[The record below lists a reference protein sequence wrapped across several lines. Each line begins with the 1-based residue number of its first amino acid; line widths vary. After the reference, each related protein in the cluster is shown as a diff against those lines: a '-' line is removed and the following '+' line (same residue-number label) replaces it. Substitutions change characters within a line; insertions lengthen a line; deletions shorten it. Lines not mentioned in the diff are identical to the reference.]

1 MQCVAKPGNN
11 EQADGQRGQVK
22 PPREASL
29 LEILGPAPELAYD
42 THGESSLFSDDKTL
56 AAQDSTHQGSK
67 SSIEL
72 SAALNRLPLEVPMSN
87 SPSLSL
93 GPAVGAHSK
102 GPEAFTRS
110 FSGVPKGKLPEG
122 LSDDVDITRQ
132 RVHDPYLSWTK
143 EDRVVEEQVLLE
155 LEPLDPDLPD
165 AVEEKQRRRKAA
177 LLDREEA
184 MRAFEETQAQ
194 L

>member
-1 MQCVAKPGNN
+1 MVTEGRAD
-11 EQADGQRGQVK
+11 EQRDQTK
-22 PPREASL
+22 PPRDASL
-29 LEILGPAPELAYD
+29 LEILGPAPELTYD

-56 AAQDSTHQGSK
+56 AAKDSIRRGSK
-67 SSIEL
+67 SSIEM
-72 SAALNRLPLEVPMSN
+72 SAALSRLPLEVPMST
-87 SPSLSL
+87 SPSMTL
-93 GPAVGAHSK
+93 GPAPASATMGR
-102 GPEAFTRS
+102 EAFTRS

-132 RVHDPYLSWTK
+132 RVHDPYLSWTRG
-143 EDRVVEEQVLLE
+143 DQAMDDQVLLE

-165 AVEEKQRRRKAA
+165 AVEERQRRRKAA

-184 MRAFEETQAQ
+184 LRAFEETQAQ